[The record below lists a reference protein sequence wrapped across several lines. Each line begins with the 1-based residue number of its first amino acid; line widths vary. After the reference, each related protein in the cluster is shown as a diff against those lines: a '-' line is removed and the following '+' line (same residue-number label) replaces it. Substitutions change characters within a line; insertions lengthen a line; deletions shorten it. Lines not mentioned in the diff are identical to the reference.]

1 LQKQADVLI
10 GTPIRKGI
18 SGGQKRRVTVAS
30 QLITSPKIIFLDEP
44 TSGLDSQAALE
55 VMSFVKNIAVKFNV
69 NLLYLVFVAANS
81 QQLIVI
87 ASIHQP
93 STSTYKLFSHLLL
106 LSSGATVYNG
116 PVTTVPTY
124 FASQGEEMPTHTNPA
139 EFVLELVNTDFAF
152 DQDMAEKKLTN
163 LLTGWELSQTHTDVQ
178 KRVATLKA
186 HPSDLDLTTKRK
198 DAVAKALVPI
208 TLAHRSFIK
217 ASRDVIAYGIRVAM
231 YLGLAILM
239 GTVWLRLE
247 PSQDNIVAFTNAIFY
262 GGAFMSFMAVAYIP
276 SYLEDRT
283 LYIKESSNGLYG
295 PGAFMVSN
303 FIVGVPFLFIISVLF
318 SILVYW
324 LGNFRPSA
332 TGFFNFIMWLFLD
345 LLAAEGLVVFLTNL
359 VPIFVVSLAG
369 VAFANGMWM
378 AVNGFMVPPKTL
390 NVFWKYV
397 FHYIDYQAYVFQGM
411 MVNEFGQRTYSC
423 DRLEGGGCHCLY
435 VTELQDQCMID
446 GKGVLESYGYNPHKT
461 GLWVGILICII
472 FAYRV
477 LAWGVLV
484 IRRT

>member
-1 LQKQADVLI
+1 
-10 GTPIRKGI
+10 
-18 SGGQKRRVTVAS
+18 
-30 QLITSPKIIFLDEP
+30 
-44 TSGLDSQAALE
+44 
-55 VMSFVKNIAVKFNV
+55 
-69 NLLYLVFVAANS
+69 
-81 QQLIVI
+81 VI

-93 STSTYKLFSHLLL
+93 STSTYTLFNKLLL

-116 PVTTVPTY
+116 SVETVPAY
-124 FASQGEEMPTHTNPA
+124 FASQGEELPTHTNPA
-139 EFVLELVNTDFAF
+139 EFVLELINTDFAI
-152 DQDMAEKKLTN
+152 DGEVAAKRLSN
-163 LLTGWELSQTHTDVQ
+163 LLTGWQHSQNCTEVQ
-178 KRVATLKA
+178 KQIASIKLTPKE
-186 HPSDLDLTTKRK
+186 LDLTTSRK
-198 DAVAKALVPI
+198 DPVSKALVPI

-217 ASRDVIAYGIRVAM
+217 AFRDVIAYGIRVAM

-247 PSQDNIVAFTNAIFY
+247 PSQDNIISFTNAIFY

-295 PGAFMVSN
+295 PGAFMISN
-303 FIVGVPFLFIISVLF
+303 FIVGVPFLFIISILF

-332 TGFFNFIMWLFLD
+332 TGFFSFIMWLFLD
-345 LLAAEGLVVFLTNL
+345 LLAAEGLVVFITNL

-378 AVNGFMVPPKTL
+378 AVNGFMVPPGTL

-411 MVNEFGQRTYSC
+411 MVNEFGQRNYSC
-423 DRLEGGGCHCLY
+423 DRLDDGSCHCFY
-435 VTELQDQCMID
+435 VTKLQNQCMID

-472 FAYRV
+472 FAYR
-477 LAWGVLV
+477 LFAWAVLV